1 MAYNLRAS
9 LEGAGIGFFG
19 GLVIGISEADWL
31 RFAIAIAL
39 ITYAGKALQKNES
52 KQAAG
57 SYRLAFTGLASFLAI
72 LIGLYVTGFQV
83 LNQTPKDAVTL
94 WVNAGFTPAQA
105 REIYLKQ
112 TNLKL
117 QQIHQNDRPAK
128 AIISQITNSENSD
141 LLSGS
146 KDSLSIR
153 VDSLQALLNLLLT
166 DGSSST
172 GIPGDG
178 SSLESNLF
186 SSYET
191 QNLCSQLDP
200 DMYPD
205 TLSYFEAIRNTG
217 IAELE
222 VLIFDDPAQMQKNR
236 HKLAGLIWLLAC
248 TIESDTQTNWSKI
261 TDPAK
266 VGNDP
271 GKMHGIYNTQENQLF
286 NKLSEWIASNTDKP
300 EVYFKQ
306 IHTLIKYLSP
316 N

>member
-52 KQAAG
+52 NHQAAG

-72 LIGLYVTGFQV
+72 LIGFYITGFQV
-83 LNQTPKDAVTL
+83 LNQTPKDAVTM

-117 QQIHQNDRPAK
+117 QQINKNDRPAK
-128 AIISQITNSENSD
+128 EIISRMMNPENSD
-141 LLSGS
+141 FISGN

-153 VDSLQALLNLLLT
+153 VDSLQALLNLLLA
-166 DGSSST
+166 DGSTSLET
-172 GIPGDG
+172 ADNE

-186 SSYET
+186 SSNET
-191 QNLCSQLDP
+191 QNLCAQLDP
-200 DMYPD
+200 DLYPD

-222 VLIFDDPAQMQKNR
+222 ALIFDDPGQKQKNR

-248 TIESDTQTNWSKI
+248 TIESDTQTNWAEI
-261 TDPAK
+261 TDPVNA
-266 VGNDP
+266 GNEP
-271 GKMHGIYNTQENQLF
+271 GKMHEIYNAQENQLF
-286 NKLSEWIASNTDKP
+286 NKLSEWITSNTDKP
-300 EVYFKQ
+300 EVYFNL
-306 IHTLIKYLSP
+306 IHTLITVLS
-316 N
+316 

>member
-52 KQAAG
+52 NHQAAG

-72 LIGLYVTGFQV
+72 LIGLYITGFQV
-83 LNQTPKDAVTL
+83 LNQTPKDAVTM

-117 QQIHQNDRPAK
+117 QQINKNDRPAK
-128 AIISQITNSENSD
+128 EIISRMINPENSD
-141 LLSGS
+141 FISGN

-153 VDSLQALLNLLLT
+153 VDSLQALLNLLLA
-166 DGSSST
+166 DGSTSLEIA
-172 GIPGDG
+172 GNE

-186 SSYET
+186 SSNET
-191 QNLCSQLDP
+191 QNLCAQLDP
-200 DMYPD
+200 DFYPD

-222 VLIFDDPAQMQKNR
+222 ALIFDDPGQKQKSR

-248 TIESDTQTNWSKI
+248 TIESDTQTNWAEI
-261 TDPAK
+261 TDPVNA
-266 VGNDP
+266 GNEP
-271 GKMHGIYNTQENQLF
+271 GKMHEIYNAQENQLF
-286 NKLSEWIASNTDKP
+286 NKLSEWITSNSDKP
-300 EVYFKQ
+300 EVYFNQ
-306 IHTLIKYLSP
+306 IHTLIRILS
-316 N
+316 

>member
-52 KQAAG
+52 NHQAAG

-72 LIGLYVTGFQV
+72 LIGFYITGFQV
-83 LNQTPKDAVTL
+83 LNQTPKDAVTM

-117 QQIHQNDRPAK
+117 QQINKNDRPAK
-128 AIISQITNSENSD
+128 EIISRMINPENSD
-141 LLSGS
+141 FISGN

-153 VDSLQALLNLLLT
+153 VDSLQALLNLLLA
-166 DGSSST
+166 DGSTSLEIA
-172 GIPGDG
+172 GNE

-186 SSYET
+186 SSNET
-191 QNLCSQLDP
+191 QNLCAQLDP
-200 DMYPD
+200 DLYPD

-222 VLIFDDPAQMQKNR
+222 ALIFDDPGQKQKSR

-248 TIESDTQTNWSKI
+248 TIESDTQTNWAEI
-261 TDPAK
+261 TDP
-266 VGNDP
+266 V
-271 GKMHGIYNTQENQLF
+271 
-286 NKLSEWIASNTDKP
+286 
-300 EVYFKQ
+300 
-306 IHTLIKYLSP
+306 
-316 N
+316 

>member
-52 KQAAG
+52 NQAAV

-72 LIGLYVTGFQV
+72 LIGLYVNGFQV
-83 LNQTPKDAVTL
+83 LKQTPKDAVTL

-117 QQIHQNDRPAK
+117 QQINKNDRPAK
-128 AIISQITNSENSD
+128 AMISQITDPENLD
-141 LLSGS
+141 LSSGS

-172 GIPGDG
+172 GIAGDG

-186 SSYET
+186 SSNET

-205 TLSYFEAIRNTG
+205 TLNYFEAIRNTG

-222 VLIFDDPAQMQKNR
+222 VLIFDDPIQKQSNR
-236 HKLAGLIWLLAC
+236 YKLAGLIWLMAC
-248 TIESDTQTNWSKI
+248 TIESVSQTNWADI
-261 TDPAK
+261 TDPANA
-266 VGNDP
+266 GNDP
-271 GKMHGIYNTQENQLF
+271 GKMHELYKAQENQLF
-286 NKLSEWIASNTDKP
+286 TMLSEWIASYSDKP
-300 EVYFKQ
+300 EVYFNQ
-306 IHTLIKYLSP
+306 IHILIKYLSL